1 MKALVCM
8 VIGDRSVFVM
18 GIDERKKVG
27 ILKDMIKEKNSYS
40 LPGKDLTLYLAKKG
54 SNRFKT
60 DDPDVLQFKEG
71 VVTTVISDMMKNQMD
86 PSYRV
91 RNTDAYAPDEDAAE
105 DGEIHVLVKVPE
117 AAVGTTALRLVRG
130 SIANALSTMEFVA
143 CSTASLE
150 HTVDSTVCSLHW

>member
-1 MKALVCM
+1 
-8 VIGDRSVFVM
+8 M

-40 LPGKDLTLYLAKKG
+40 LP
-54 SNRFKT
+54 
-60 DDPDVLQFKEG
+60 FKEG

-117 AAVGTTALRLVRG
+117 VAVGTTALWLVRG
-130 SIANALSTMEFVA
+130 SIANALSTKEFNIA
-143 CSTASLE
+143 LWYDEDKTLCIHIKFEANDNALRFE
-150 HTVDSTVCSLHW
+150 MLFAKKD

>member
-1 MKALVCM
+1 MKVLVCV

-40 LPGKDLTLYLAKKG
+40 LPKG

-117 AAVGTTALRLVRG
+117 AA
-130 SIANALSTMEFVA
+130 
-143 CSTASLE
+143 
-150 HTVDSTVCSLHW
+150 

>member
-1 MKALVCM
+1 MKVLVCV

-40 LPGKDLTLYLAKKG
+40 LP
-54 SNRFKT
+54 
-60 DDPDVLQFKEG
+60 FKEG

-117 AAVGTTALRLVRG
+117 VAVGTTALWLN
-130 SIANALSTMEFVA
+130 IALWYDEDKTLCIHIKFEANDNALRFEMLFA
-143 CSTASLE
+143 KK
-150 HTVDSTVCSLHW
+150 D